1 MTDADHAKTRTFKT
15 KGRVTAAIDQNRA
28 FKDVLKDDLIDLHK
42 IGGGKFDNSIQQI
55 ISEYESNNIFPYKSL
70 KRAYFTEKHDGKRI
84 DEPEVKTDEK
94 NADKTE

>member
-1 MTDADHAKTRTFKT
+1 HIISKIKNSYNSRDLVQINKELERYVLNKKVF
-15 KGRVTAAIDQNRA
+15 VPLFFNQNA
-28 FKDVLKDDLIDLHK
+28 MIYS
-42 IGGGKFDNSIQQI
+42 NQI